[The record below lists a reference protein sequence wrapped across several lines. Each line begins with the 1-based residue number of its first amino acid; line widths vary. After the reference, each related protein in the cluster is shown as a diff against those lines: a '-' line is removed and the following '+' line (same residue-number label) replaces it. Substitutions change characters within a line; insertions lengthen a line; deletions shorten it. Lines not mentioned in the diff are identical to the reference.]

1 MKNKFRFKGR
11 MILMFTA
18 IFGSFESG
26 IIYAIMALGVYL
38 SFRIL
43 DFPDLTVDG
52 SFVTGAAV
60 AGTMIVGGI
69 NPFIATL
76 TALIVGF
83 PAGCLTGIIH
93 TMGKINNL
101 LSGIIMMIAL
111 YSINLRIMGRSNIP
125 LLNTDT
131 SFTKISDFFEKSGI
145 DNSLNNILKAIGL
158 GDSLPETWGIL
169 IFMIVVT
176 FIIKVITDWFFKTEI
191 GLAVRATG
199 DNKRMIRSLSA
210 NTNLMVIFGL
220 GLSNALVAFSGALIA
235 QQGGF
240 ADVGMGIGMIVI
252 GLASVIIGEALFG
265 TKTIARTTLAVIGG
279 SIIYRLVVTLALRVE
294 FLNPGDMKL
303 ITALIVLVALT
314 MPKILEAINER
325 KRKARKKKERMNIIH
340 APVDRKGGGHA
351 AVKSDSQ
358 SL

>member
-1 MKNKFRFKGR
+1 
-11 MILMFTA
+11 MISLFTA

-60 AGTMIVGGI
+60 ASTMIVGGT

-76 TALIVGF
+76 IALIVGF
-83 PAGCLTGIIH
+83 IAGCLTGLIH
-93 TMGKINNL
+93 TIGKINNL
-101 LSGIIMMIAL
+101 LSGILMMIAL
-111 YSINLRIMGRSNIP
+111 YSINLRIMGRSNVP

-131 SFTKISDFFEKSGI
+131 AFTKINHIFEKSGI
-145 DNSLNNILKAIGL
+145 DQFLNNLLTAVGL
-158 GDSLPETWGIL
+158 GDSLPDTWGIL
-169 IFMIVVT
+169 IFMLMVT
-176 FIIKVITDWFFKTEI
+176 FIIKGLTDLFFKTEI

-199 DNKRMIRSLSA
+199 DNKRMIRSFSA

-220 GLSNALVAFSGALIA
+220 GLSNAMVAFSGALIA

-294 FLNPGDMKL
+294 FLDPGDMKL
-303 ITALIVLVALT
+303 ITALIVLIALT
-314 MPKILEAINER
+314 TPKVVEFFADR
-325 KRKARKKKERMNIIH
+325 KRKARKKREIMDIIPI
-340 APVDRKGGGHA
+340 PVKRKGGGHA
-351 AVKSDSQ
+351 AVKSDS
-358 SL
+358 

>member
-1 MKNKFRFKGR
+1 
-11 MILMFTA
+11 MFTA

-60 AGTMIVGGI
+60 AATMIVGGT
-69 NPFIATL
+69 NPFIATII
-76 TALIVGF
+76 ALLVGF
-83 PAGCLTGIIH
+83 VAGCLTGLIH
-93 TMGKINNL
+93 TLGKINNL
-101 LSGIIMMIAL
+101 LSGILMMIAL

-131 SFTKISDFFEKSGI
+131 SFTKISSFFEKTGI
-145 DNSLNNILKAIGL
+145 DTFFNNILSAIGL
-158 GDSLPETWGIL
+158 GESLPDTWGIL
-169 IFMIVVT
+169 IFMILVT
-176 FIIKVITDWFFKTEI
+176 FMIKIITDWFFKTEI

-199 DNKRMIRSLSA
+199 DNKRMIRSFSA

-220 GLSNALVAFSGALIA
+220 GLSNAMVAFSGALID

-279 SIIYRLVVTLALRVE
+279 AIIYRLVVTLALRVE
-294 FLNPGDMKL
+294 FLDPGDMKL
-303 ITALIVLVALT
+303 ITAFIVLIALT
-314 MPKILEAINER
+314 TPKILESFAER
-325 KRKARKKKERMNIIH
+325 KRNARKKRERMEIIH
-340 APVDRKGGGHA
+340 STVTRKGGGHA
-351 AVKSDSQ
+351 AIKSDS
-358 SL
+358 